1 MVLLAIDVDS
11 TLHDYWS
18 QFRAAAQ
25 QLHGVDLPYDQQTDW
40 AVPQLSGRQLGEVIE
55 HTHRDEQI
63 LSGVLYPGAS
73 QVIRAWRDAGHR
85 ILITTHRR
93 PESHEIT
100 ARWLEQVGVPFDE
113 LRCGYLKVQHCT
125 EVGADLLID
134 DSPTN
139 LRQALE
145 VGVAGATI
153 RHPWNAE
160 LCASEPRVTHAD
172 TWDELAA
179 ALAASHAELRT
190 AAAARPGDA

>member
-25 QLHGVDLPYDQQTDW
+25 QLHGVDLPYAHQTDW
-40 AVPQLSGRQLGEVIE
+40 AVPQLNGAQLGAVIE

-63 LSGVLYPGAS
+63 LSGVLYEGAAA
-73 QVIRAWRDAGHR
+73 VIAAWREAGHR

-93 PESHEIT
+93 PEAHEVT
-100 ARWLEQVGVPFDE
+100 AEWLERVGVPFDE
-113 LRCGYLKVQHCT
+113 LRCGYLKVEHCT
-125 EVGADLLID
+125 QVGADLLID

-160 LCASEPRVTHAD
+160 LCQSEPRVIHAD
-172 TWDELAA
+172 TWQELAVALGA
-179 ALAASHAELRT
+179 AHPELTLTSHGATDR
-190 AAAARPGDA
+190 G